1 MAARIR
7 AAVIGADV
15 LKKAVA
21 DYGQKVLRPAA
32 KRGVTAGAKE
42 VSSMARSLVPKRTKS
57 LRRAIGWK
65 VAAKKK
71 GFGYVGVIG
80 ARRDT
85 KKDRAAATAAE
96 AAGRK
101 SKKTLFRRTVKYK
114 GREVVTNPANYAHL
128 VEFGRRAVAVSKKKV
143 LADGSMVFGKGV
155 KAVPPRPF
163 MRPAFEQTKGH
174 CESLIAQHLRLAVLG
189 GKPA

>member
-1 MAARIR
+1 
-7 AAVIGADV
+7 
-15 LKKAVA
+15 
-21 DYGQKVLRPAA
+21 
-32 KRGVTAGAKE
+32 
-42 VSSMARSLVPKRTKS
+42 MARSLVPKRTKS

-174 CESLIAQHLRLAVLG
+174 CESLIAQHLHRCQRQSAFLQNAASNQSTYDAEGYSRATAARRSLG
-189 GKPA
+189 EA